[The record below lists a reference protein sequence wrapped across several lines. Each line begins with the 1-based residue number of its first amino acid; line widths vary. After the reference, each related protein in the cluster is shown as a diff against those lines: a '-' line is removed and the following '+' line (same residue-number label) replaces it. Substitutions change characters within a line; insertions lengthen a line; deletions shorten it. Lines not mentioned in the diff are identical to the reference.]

1 MKSMMK
7 IFLLS
12 ILMFLGMVGYSQK
25 IVSVSN
31 PLEEYFQKNYDST
44 IFHYSSGSVGPFI
57 YIISKKGNK
66 LYNYKYHNT
75 TFEDVGVSKHE
86 VGPLDKELKEVFTSR
101 LEKFRKIKPS
111 INQYFTFFNTD
122 SISNIK
128 TRKMSYYGK
137 EGEVDE
143 IYSPLW
149 IILQNFNLWNL
160 KDEGNEGLRN
170 SIDSNGVNSK
180 DIFVLITKGQVK
192 KLEYRKLNFPDEK
205 DELRKKVSEIISS
218 IWMSLT
224 RVS

>member
-1 MKSMMK
+1 MMK

-44 IFHYSSGSVGPFI
+44 IFHYSSGSIGPFI

-101 LEKFRKIKPS
+101 LEKFKKIKPS

-128 TRKMSYYGK
+128 IRKMSYYGK

-160 KDEGNEGLRN
+160 KDESNEGLRN
-170 SIDSNGVNSK
+170 SIDSNGVNSN

-224 RVS
+224 RAS

>member
-1 MKSMMK
+1 ML
-7 IFLLS
+7 FS
-12 ILMFLGMVGYSQK
+12 ILLFLGMVGYSQK

-31 PLEEYFQKNYDST
+31 PLEKYFQKNYDST
-44 IFHYSSGSVGPFI
+44 IFYYSSNSVGPFI

-66 LYNYKYHNT
+66 LFNYKYHNT
-75 TFEDVGVSKHE
+75 TFEDIGVSKKEYE

-101 LEKFRKIKPS
+101 LVKFKKTRPS
-111 INQYFTFFNTD
+111 INQYFRFFNTD

-128 TRKMSYYGK
+128 MMKMSYYGK

-149 IILQNFNLWNL
+149 IILQNFTLWNL
-160 KDEGNEGLRN
+160 KDESNEGLRN
-170 SIDSNGVNSK
+170 SIDSNGVNRR

-192 KLEYRKLNFPDEK
+192 KLEYRKLDRPSDEK
-205 DELRKKVSEIISS
+205 DALRKKVSEVISK

-224 RVS
+224 RVG